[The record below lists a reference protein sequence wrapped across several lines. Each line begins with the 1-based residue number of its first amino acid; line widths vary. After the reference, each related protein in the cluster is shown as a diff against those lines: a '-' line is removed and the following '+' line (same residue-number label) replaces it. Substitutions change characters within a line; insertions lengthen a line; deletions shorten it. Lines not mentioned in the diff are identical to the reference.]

1 MALQDSAQSHQGL
14 SHAAVTFGVLH
25 NMSCPRD
32 PAQVGHLKS
41 SMLANAG
48 VPVIHSRKTT
58 RANGIFDAPLAF
70 THGGVRDLLLVLVVG
85 GDDKVQ
91 SVSLV
96 EE

>member
-1 MALQDSAQSHQGL
+1 
-14 SHAAVTFGVLH
+14 
-25 NMSCPRD
+25 
-32 PAQVGHLKS
+32 
-41 SMLANAG
+41 MLTNAG

-58 RANGIFDAPLAF
+58 RTNGTFDAPLAF